1 MLVFWG
7 AGAQVRLL
15 GAGYPPQ
22 PPQYLS
28 VTRQLEVA
36 ALPACAL
43 VAVNIYCGYSPS
55 PPPSPPPPSPPP
67 SPPPAR
73 FAALVKLHHTGDV
86 TDFDTHNVIADALA
100 SFLGIPPSTVVLHA
114 SAGASVRA
122 TYGVARK
129 ACSHTYAA
137 RTDAPIAVLPYVEL
151 TSALACH
158 GVCRHSRT

>member
-43 VAVNIYCGYSPS
+43 VAVNIHCGYSPT
-55 PPPSPPPPSPPP
+55 PPPSPSPPSPPP

-73 FAALVKLHHTGDV
+73 YAAVVTLHHTGDV

-100 SFLGIPPSTVVLHA
+100 SFLEIPPSTVVLHA

-122 TYGVARK
+122 TYGVLAHK
-129 ACSHTYAA
+129 AALTHT
-137 RTDAPIAVLPYVEL
+137 L
-151 TSALACH
+151 
-158 GVCRHSRT
+158 HS

>member
-1 MLVFWG
+1 M
-7 AGAQVRLL
+7 
-15 GAGYPPQ
+15 
-22 PPQYLS
+22 
-28 VTRQLEVA
+28 TRQLEVA

-73 FAALVKLHHTGDV
+73 FAAVVTLHHTGDV

-114 SAGASVRA
+114 SSGASVRA
-122 TYGVARK
+122 TYGVTRTQG
-129 ACSHTYAA
+129 CSHAHTAL
-137 RTDAPIAVLPYVEL
+137 TDAPIALLPYEIM
-151 TSALACH
+151 SA
-158 GVCRHSRT
+158 